1 MTASTV
7 AGDSARQSVRGR
19 GRLDPRTWD
28 PILTACGVWIVLL
41 VGWAAL
47 RLPLP
52 HDPFRADLGS
62 PVTAPS
68 AKHWMG
74 TDQVGFDVFSRSVAA
89 AANDVVLAMVGVGI
103 AAVLG
108 TVLGV
113 LFSRPGRISELAMR
127 ALDLVQAIPLL
138 IVAITLVG
146 LVGGSKIMLVAVVL
160 MVNVPLFIRLVRSE
174 ALILRRRGF
183 VEVARSLGASELQ
196 VAVRHIAPNCSGVV
210 FPQLSLS
217 LGYGIST
224 ISAIGFLGFIPPDT
238 ASWGAMLNGGVPLLL
253 SGAWWIAVYPSIFIL
268 LTVLAFSEASNRMQR
283 LIERPMDR
291 AS

>member
-1 MTASTV
+1 MTATELAPTV
-7 AGDSARQSVRGR
+7 TPLPAVRR
-19 GRLDPRTWD
+19 RRFDPRRWD
-28 PILTACGVWIVLL
+28 RILTICALWIILL
-41 VGWAAL
+41 VGWAVL
-47 RLPLP
+47 GLPLP
-52 HDPFRADLGS
+52 HDPLRADLANS
-62 PVTAPS
+62 VSEPS
-68 AKHWMG
+68 ARNWMG
-74 TDQVGFDVFSRSVAA
+74 TDQVGFDVFSRSVEA

-103 AAVLG
+103 AAIVG

-113 LFSRPGRISELAMR
+113 RFSKPGRISELAMR
-127 ALDLVQAIPLL
+127 AVDLVQAIPLL

-146 LVGGSKIMLVAVVL
+146 LVGGSRIMLVSVVL

-183 VEVARSLGASELQ
+183 VEVARSLGVSEFQ
-196 VAVRHIAPNCSGVV
+196 ITIRHLAPNCSGVV

-224 ISAIGFLGFIPPDT
+224 ISAIGFLGFIPPGT

-253 SGAWWIAVYPSIFIL
+253 SGAWWISLFPSLFIL
-268 LTVLAFSEASNRMQR
+268 LTVLAFSEASSRMQR

-291 AS
+291 DN